1 MSVFNIFNKIRQTS
15 DYDELK
21 QVLFDAN
28 KSIIDPNS
36 RIIVD
41 QTNQSSLA
49 NFRKSIEKNYE
60 AKVIEKDEYLGVV
73 LFVPPPETDP
83 LSGRLIYKV
92 YVDVPGV
99 DIEGIPHPDIFA
111 DETADLSFLEQK
123 AFYPVS
129 DSLFLSDYPSVNDI
143 VRVKFSKNYFNG
155 ICGNPT
161 DNVYLGISIKGTYL
175 FPTTDKQISKPAAA
189 SLQLTKEVRRDSLFQ
204 KKPSNKPREEDL
216 LSLPYK
222 GDFLISGLPSL
233 RIRPNYGTLQGH
245 YALDIAMSVGTPI
258 YSVNDQEVINV
269 SEQKEGAGKFVK
281 TTNGIYKYLYFHL
294 SEQKVKK
301 GDILKRGDL
310 IGFSGNTGNTE
321 GPHLHFEVREMNET
335 KVNPLYLLKG
345 ELKVDEK
352 VKNTFG
358 LTSSI
363 LKVPFPLDENINSI
377 DKVSVDLSEEQPTPS
392 AVNQSRPN
400 QSNATNKS
408 NPVNRPKLLLK
419 DFIVDKANG
428 IKTTAYVGSKSIR
441 VREDLIPDLT
451 LIKEK
456 LNQYNIALTCEDQD
470 IKIINDKLSLLG
482 KAGLEIRLNSKAALF
497 SENNLDIDDYF
508 VGPDYNHPIGNG
520 YKLIVYG
527 NVRRNIKYFD
537 ETYVPEKKVIEVYDP
552 KSLSPNGPPKLKKI
566 FKSVIN
572 ITKIFED
579 QGFKSI
585 NPSQEFFLYS
595 NLEKSNWNIFQKPA
609 KITVGYSYKELLSTV
624 YYNNGEPAWQ
634 LPDIKWDGN
643 KFI

>member
-1 MSVFNIFNKIRQTS
+1 MSVFNIYNQIRQTN

-21 QVLFDAN
+21 QILFNAN
-28 KSIIDPNS
+28 KNYIDPNS

-49 NFRKSIEKNYE
+49 TFRKSVEKNYE
-60 AKVIEKDEYLGVV
+60 AKIIEKDEYLGVV
-73 LFVPPPETDP
+73 LFVPPPVSDP
-83 LSGRLIYKV
+83 QSGRIINKIYI
-92 YVDVPGV
+92 DVPGL
-99 DIEGIPHPDIFA
+99 DFEGIPHPDIFA

-129 DSLFLSDYPSVNDI
+129 DSLFLTERPAVNDI

-155 ICGNPT
+155 IVGNPS
-161 DNVYLGISIKGTYL
+161 DNVYLGIYMRGEFL
-175 FPTTDKQISKPAAA
+175 LPTTDKSITKTAAA
-189 SLQLTKEVRRDSLFQ
+189 SLQLSKELKRDSLFQ
-204 KKPSNKPREEDL
+204 RKPSNKPRQEDI
-216 LSLPYK
+216 LSLPYR
-222 GDFLISGLPSL
+222 GDFLVTSLPSP
-233 RIRPNYGTLQGH
+233 RIRPNYGTPQSH
-245 YALDIAMSVGTPI
+245 YALDVAMPVGTPI
-258 YSVNDQEVINV
+258 YAANDQEIIAVR
-269 SEQKEGAGKFVK
+269 EQARGAGKYVK
-281 TTNGIYKYLYFHL
+281 ATNGIYKYVYFHL
-294 SEQKVKK
+294 SEQKVKE
-301 GDILKRGDL
+301 GSVVKRGDL
-310 IGFSGNTGNTE
+310 IGYSGNTGNTT

-335 KVNPLYLLKG
+335 KINPLFLLKG
-345 ELKVDEK
+345 DLKVSDN
-352 VKNTFG
+352 VVQDFG
-358 LTSSI
+358 LPNNTLS
-363 LKVPFPLDENINSI
+363 VPFALDDNINSF
-377 DKVSVDLSEEQPTPS
+377 DKVSVDLSEQQSTPS

-400 QSNATNKS
+400 QSNAS
-408 NPVNRPKLLLK
+408 NNSKPTNRPKLLLK

-428 IKTTAYVGSKSIR
+428 IRTTAYVGSKSIR

-470 IKIINDKLSLLG
+470 IKLINDKLTLLG
-482 KAGLEIRLNSKAALF
+482 KVGLEVRLNPKAALF

-508 VGPDYNHPIGNG
+508 VGPDYNSPIGNG

-537 ETYVPEKKVIEVYDP
+537 EIYVPEKKVIEVYDP
-552 KSLSPNGPPKLKKI
+552 KALSPNGPPKLKKI

-572 ITKIFED
+572 ITKLFED

-624 YYNNGEPAWQ
+624 YYDNGESVWKT
-634 LPDIKWDGN
+634 PDIKWDGN